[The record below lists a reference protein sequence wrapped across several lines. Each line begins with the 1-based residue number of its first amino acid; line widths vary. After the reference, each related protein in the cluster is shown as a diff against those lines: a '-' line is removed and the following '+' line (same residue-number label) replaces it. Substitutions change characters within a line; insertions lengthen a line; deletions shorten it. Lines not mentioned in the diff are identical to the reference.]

1 MPDHSGD
8 DHVSGDAVSKARPG
22 PLDGIKILDLTTVVL
37 GPLATQ
43 ILGDLGAEVIKIEA
57 PDGDIMRYAE
67 PARHRDMGH
76 VFLNLNR
83 NKRSLVLDLKQED
96 AAPVLLKLVEQSD
109 VFMHNMRPRA
119 MARLGFGWER
129 LHEVNP
135 RLVYCSA
142 HGYGQ
147 DGPLADRPAFD
158 DIIQG
163 GCGLVALEAATG
175 GEARFVP
182 TLVGDKT
189 VGLTMVYAVMAALLQ
204 RERTGEGQAVEVP
217 MLETMASFVMAE
229 HMGGLTFEPPLGPPG
244 YSRMLAPDRRP
255 HRTADG
261 HICILPYTDRHWRD
275 FFRIAGRPELADD
288 PRLADAQTRS
298 RHVAELYALIAE
310 CVRDAPTAFWL
321 DKLKLADIPC
331 GPVNPLAELPADAH
345 LAAVDMFP
353 RIEHP
358 SEGDVRVVRSPLRF
372 SDAETAVRRHAPRL
386 GEHSREVL
394 REAGFTDDKIADLLA
409 RKVAIE
415 AGPL

>member
-1 MPDHSGD
+1 MPNEEIAMTAPRG
-8 DHVSGDAVSKARPG
+8 ARPG
-22 PLDGIKILDLTTVVL
+22 PLAGTRVLDLTTVVL

-43 ILGDLGAEVIKIEA
+43 ILGDLGAEVIKVES
-57 PDGDIMRYAE
+57 PEGDIMRYAG
-67 PARHRDMGH
+67 PARHREMGH

-83 NKRSLVLDLKQED
+83 NKRSVALDLKREEG
-96 AAPVLLKLVEQSD
+96 AAALLALVRRSD

-119 MARLGFGWER
+119 MARLGFAYEKLR
-129 LHEVNP
+129 EVNP
-135 RLVYCSA
+135 RLVYCAA

-163 GCGLVALEAATG
+163 ASGFVALEQATG

-204 RERTGEGQAVEVP
+204 RERTGEGQLVEVP
-217 MLETMASFVMAE
+217 MLETMTAFVMAE
-229 HMGGLTFEPPLGPPG
+229 HLGGLTFEPPLGPPG

-261 HICILPYTDRHWRD
+261 HICVLPYTDRHWRD

-288 PRLADAQTRS
+288 PRLADAQTRA

-310 CVRDAPTAFWL
+310 CVRDRPSGYWL
-321 DKLKLADIPC
+321 DRLKTADVPS
-331 GPVNPLAELPADAH
+331 GPVNPLAELPRDEH
-345 LAAVDMFP
+345 LAAVDFFP
-353 RIEHP
+353 LTDHPTEGRIRMTRP
-358 SEGDVRVVRSPLRF
+358 PVRFGDADCAF
-372 SDAETAVRRHAPRL
+372 RRPAPRL
-386 GEHSREVL
+386 GEHSREIL
-394 REAGFTDDKIADLLA
+394 REAGLGEREIADLLDRGIA
-409 RKVAIE
+409 VEPK
-415 AGPL
+415 

>member
-1 MPDHSGD
+1 MTE
-8 DHVSGDAVSKARPG
+8 VEKAGETKAG
-22 PLDGIKILDLTTVVL
+22 PLAGIKVIDLTTVVL

-57 PDGDIMRYAE
+57 PEGDIMRYAG
-67 PARHRDMGH
+67 PARHREMGH

-83 NKRSLVLDLKQED
+83 NKRSLCLDLKRSE
-96 AAPVLLKLVEQSD
+96 AADVLQALVLQSD
-109 VFMHNMRPRA
+109 VFMHNMRPQA
-119 MARLGFGWER
+119 VARLGFAYER
-129 LHEVNP
+129 LRGVNP

-147 DGPLADRPAFD
+147 VGPLADRPAFD

-163 GCGLVALEAATG
+163 AAGFVALEQATG

-217 MLETMASFVMAE
+217 MLETMTAFVMAE
-229 HMGGLTFEPPLGPPG
+229 HMGGLTFDPPMGPPG

-261 HICILPYTDRHWRD
+261 HICILPYSDRHWQD
-275 FFRIAGRPELADD
+275 FFRIAGRSELADD
-288 PRLADAQTRS
+288 PRLSDAQTRS

-310 CVRDAPTAFWL
+310 CVGCQTTAYWL
-321 DKLKLADIPC
+321 AKLKAADIPC
-331 GPVNPLAELPADAH
+331 GPVNPLAELPDDEQ
-345 LAAVDMFP
+345 LAAVDFFP
-353 RIEHP
+353 LTDHP
-358 SEGDVRVVRSPLRF
+358 SEGRIRIVRPPVRFGEADCALRHPAPL
-372 SDAETAVRRHAPRL
+372 L
-386 GEHSREVL
+386 GQHSREIL
-394 REAGFTDDKIADLLA
+394 REAGLGEAEVEDLLA
-409 RKVAIE
+409 RRIAI
-415 AGPL
+415 APG

>member
-1 MPDHSGD
+1 VTED
-8 DHVSGDAVSKARPG
+8 KPG
-22 PLDGIKILDLTTVVL
+22 PLAGIKILDLTTVVL

-67 PARHRDMGH
+67 PARHREMGH

-83 NKRSLVLDLKQED
+83 NKRSLVLDLKHED
-96 AAPVLLKLVEQSD
+96 AAPVLFALVRQSD
-109 VFMHNMRPRA
+109 VLTHNMRPQA

-129 LHEVNP
+129 LREVNS

-147 DGPLADRPAFD
+147 DGPFADRPAFD

-163 GCGLVALEAATG
+163 ASGLVALEMATG

-182 TLVGDKT
+182 TLIGDKT

-204 RERTGEGQAVEVP
+204 RARTGEGQAIEVP
-217 MLETMASFVMAE
+217 MLETMTAFVMAE
-229 HMGGLTFEPPLGPPG
+229 HMGGLTFEPPIGPPG

-261 HICILPYTDRHWRD
+261 HICILPYTDRHWKD
-275 FFRIAGRPELADD
+275 FFRIAGRADLAND

-310 CVRDAPTAFWL
+310 CVRDAPTAYWL
-321 DKLKLADIPC
+321 DKLKSADIPS
-331 GPVNPLAELPADAH
+331 GPVNPLAELPADEH

-353 RIEHP
+353 RTDHP
-358 SEGDVRVVRSPLRF
+358 SEGSIRIVRPPVRFGDAGCALRYP
-372 SDAETAVRRHAPRL
+372 APRL
-386 GEHSREVL
+386 GEHSRQIL
-394 REAGFTDDKIADLLA
+394 REAGFAASEIDDLLV
-409 RKVAIE
+409 RKVAID
-415 AGPL
+415 ASQM